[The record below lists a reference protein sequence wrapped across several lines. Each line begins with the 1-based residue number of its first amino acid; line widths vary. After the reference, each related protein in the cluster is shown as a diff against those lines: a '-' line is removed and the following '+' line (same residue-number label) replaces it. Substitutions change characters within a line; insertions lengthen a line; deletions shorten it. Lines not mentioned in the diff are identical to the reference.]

1 MLFLWQEKDEQR
13 TRTKYFYLLG
23 NDRNCDNIVY
33 LLHKSKTSDIL
44 TWDRI
49 EPRYFLRA
57 QGQSFHFYTI
67 VLRFHAAFSY
77 NHRIR
82 ISVKN
87 VKCFLQ
93 VRVDQHGQRREC
105 QYAKK

>member
-1 MLFLWQEKDEQR
+1 MLP
-13 TRTKYFYLLG
+13 
-23 NDRNCDNIVY
+23 
-33 LLHKSKTSDIL
+33 IL
-44 TWDRI
+44 SWGRI
-49 EPRYFLRA
+49 EPRYFLRP
-57 QGQSFHFYTI
+57 QGQYSLHSYTI